1 MYWAISYSLGYF
13 FDGDYTREDALEEEV
28 ATRSSIL
35 AWKIAWPEGP
45 GRLQSMGSHRAGRS
59 GARRHVHFQP
69 QIPLASDATLVQVFT
84 ELHDPAPISPPALV

>member
-13 FDGDYTREDALEEEV
+13 FGGDCTWEDALEEEV

-35 AWKIAWPEGP
+35 AWKIAWPEEP
-45 GRLQSMGSHRAGRS
+45 GRLQSMGSHRVGHS

-69 QIPLASDATLVQVFT
+69 QIPLASDETLVQVFT
-84 ELHDPAPISPPALV
+84 ELHDPAPLPPLALV